1 MHLQELILQPISI
14 GNCDTSWTGDNS
26 FCQKIWISYHRYQC
40 HMHIWCV
47 TAYDISVYM
56 ESRFF
61 DGMKYLLFMF
71 EMYYWGRLR
80 KEGSNYK
87 DKYNHSWTLVC
98 QHTYPSQEVPSAG
111 LLLYRAKHECKRCQ
125 SSMTILLCFS
135 ITESCFLNCCF
146 VGVLTKLWIHVWQSV
161 TERPSETRIL
171 PLDWWHPSLPP
182 APLSGDR
189 IVSRCI
195 VPSVA
200 PKCVASHPSV

>member
-1 MHLQELILQPISI
+1 MCHSIWHKRLYGIQIFWRNEISPVHVW
-14 GNCDTSWTGDNS
+14 NT
-26 FCQKIWISYHRYQC
+26 
-40 HMHIWCV
+40 
-47 TAYDISVYM
+47 
-56 ESRFF
+56 
-61 DGMKYLLFMF
+61 L
-71 EMYYWGRLR
+71 LR

-111 LLLYRAKHECKRCQ
+111 LLLYRAKHDCKRCQ
-125 SSMTILLCFS
+125 SSMTIL
-135 ITESCFLNCCF
+135 SCFLNSCS